1 MAKRLFQI
9 LVIQLFW
16 LVSAGSTFAS
26 STDSIAAPQHQ
37 NTESHK
43 KKFNAGEFIFDH
55 IGDSHE
61 WHIVTIGN
69 THISIPLPVILYSR
83 LRGKVYVFMSYKFNH
98 GHKAYNG
105 FLLITEGKQKGKII
119 EANADGTLVQNAPL
133 PLDFSMTK
141 NVVAV
146 LFSLGLMLWLFISIA
161 NTYKRKPNV
170 APTGIQNLIEI
181 IILFVRDEI
190 AIPSIG
196 EKRHSTFLPFLLTL
210 FFFIWINNLLGLIPF
225 FPGGA
230 NVTGNIAITLALAL
244 FSFAVITFSANK
256 NYWKHII
263 NTPGVPVFLKIPIPI
278 MPVVEIA
285 GIFIKPFVLMI
296 RLFANI
302 LAGHM
307 IAIVLFSLI
316 FIFGSIN
323 TFSGY
328 GISIVSVSLVI
339 FMSLLELLVAAIQA
353 YVFTMLTALFIGMAT
368 TEHH

>member
-1 MAKRLFQI
+1 MAKHVFHI
-9 LVIQLFW
+9 LVIQFVW
-16 LVSAGSTFAS
+16 LLVAANSYASVPDSTAV
-26 STDSIAAPQHQ
+26 PQQQ

-61 WHIVTIGN
+61 WHIATFGH
-69 THISIPLPVILYSR
+69 THVSIPLPIILYSR
-83 LRGKVYVFMSYKFNH
+83 LRGKGYVFMSSKFHH
-98 GHKAYNG
+98 GHSVHEG
-105 FLLITEGKQKGKII
+105 FWLNTEGVLKGKIS
-119 EANADGTLVQNAPL
+119 EANDDGSLVQNAPL

-141 NVVAV
+141 NVVAAF
-146 LFSLGLMLWLFISIA
+146 FSFGLMLWLFISIA
-161 NTYKRKPNV
+161 NAYKRKPNV
-170 APTGIQNLIEI
+170 APSGIQNLIEI

-196 EKRHSTFLPFLLTL
+196 AKRYSTFLPFLLTL

-230 NVTGNIAITLALAL
+230 NVTGNIAVTMALAL
-244 FSFAVITFSANK
+244 FSFAIITFSANK

-263 NTPGVPVFLKIPIPI
+263 NTPGVPWFLKVPVPI

-285 GIFIKPFVLMI
+285 GIFIKPFVLMV

-323 TFSGY
+323 VYSGY

-368 TEHH
+368 AEHH